1 MDKMTKVAQS
11 TNLASYARDQ
21 YRHFVRADDGLTIVE
36 YAVAAGLIVA
46 AIAVSF
52 GILGTTVDAL
62 IVTITAAL

>member
-11 TNLASYARDQ
+11 TNLAAYARDQ
-21 YRHFVRADDGLTIVE
+21 YCHFLRADDGLSIVE
-36 YAVAAGLIVA
+36 YALAAGLIVA

-52 GILGTTVDAL
+52 GILGATVDGL